1 MTLRAR
7 LERALPADA
16 GVAVREHIVLLTAAR
31 LLLNSV
37 YRFGPPFL
45 ATIAAGLGVSLA
57 RAGVALSV
65 AELLGLA
72 SPAVGRAVDRMPRRT
87 SMSLGL
93 LGVAGGAVVAATAP
107 ALPVFALGVAVLSV
121 SKTVFDVGLAAW
133 IVDEV
138 PYGSRGRVGG
148 ITETSWAL
156 GLLLGVTIMGLVTA
170 ATGWRWA
177 YGLAAAAIVA
187 MAAVVRRSLPAAGRA
202 RTGARSGPGTGS
214 TPPAAPGS
222 AASASGASADGDAD
236 VPVPAS
242 DPTVALGADTGR
254 RARLPRSAWLMVGA
268 MGCLMAA
275 SQCMFVSFGAW
286 LEDRFGFGSAG
297 VAAVGFGLG
306 AIELVASLTSAGRA
320 DRWGKH
326 RSAVAGCLLIAPS
339 GALVWLGDTH
349 LATGLPLLAV
359 YLLGFEFA
367 IVSAIPAAANIVPGA
382 PGAGLGAAI
391 GGGAVGRAVTA
402 IAATAAYE
410 RFGFGAPGALGAGL
424 AVAAATLFAAHGRLH
439 PDHPAPPAA
448 TNR

>member
-7 LERALPADA
+7 VERALPADA
-16 GVAVREHIVLLTAAR
+16 GVAVREHIVLLTTAR

-187 MAAVVRRSLPAAGRA
+187 MAAVVRRSLPAAGAA
-202 RTGARSGPGTGS
+202 RTDAGSGRGTGS
-214 TPPAAPGS
+214 TPPATPGS
-222 AASASGASADGDAD
+222 AASAFGPPGGAD

-242 DPTVALGADTGR
+242 DPTAALGPDTGR

-367 IVSAIPAAANIVPGA
+367 IVSAIPAAANLVPGA

-424 AVAAATLFAAHGRLH
+424 AVAAASLFAAHGRLH
-439 PDHPAPPAA
+439 PDPPASPAA
-448 TNR
+448 TNW